1 MKTYLEKSGLT
12 TVKSDLVDAPIINEL
27 PIAMECEFIEYQNDE
42 TGIGV
47 IGKVVKTSIEEAN
60 MSGDKVN
67 IDSLEAI
74 AFDPYTHGY
83 YKVSGRVGEAFSDG
97 KKLF

>member
-1 MKTYLEKSGLT
+1 
-12 TVKSDLVDAPIINEL
+12 
-27 PIAMECEFIEYQNDE
+27 MECEFIEYQNDE

>member
-1 MKTYLEKSGLT
+1 MKDKFEKSGLT

-47 IGKVVKTSIEEAN
+47 IGKAVKTSSEEAN
-60 MSGDKVN
+60 MSGDN
-67 IDSLEAI
+67 IEI
-74 AFDPYTHGY
+74 
-83 YKVSGRVGEAFSDG
+83 
-97 KKLF
+97 

>member
-60 MSGDKVN
+60 MSGDN
-67 IDSLEAI
+67 IEI
-74 AFDPYTHGY
+74 
-83 YKVSGRVGEAFSDG
+83 
-97 KKLF
+97 